1 MIYHKRDPR
10 MAAGPLSMGRAAE
23 LLRNLGF
30 LVLSP
35 FPEQTGDS
43 RLLVALRERPTKQ
56 HYDPELVRYWR
67 TSAEGRG
74 TPAELKVTTH
84 TPLATPF
91 SWGTIELV
99 DRLGVVND
107 FVTLGGTLSFDAREG
122 TRIAIF
128 RSPGPIYRMG
138 GHSQRIDP
146 TAPELGA
153 FFARMMVAIDF
164 EPGVEE
170 AISAASPLER
180 YAAFIAYEDA
190 RHRASLALREQQPRI
205 AAGLIEEA
213 MHLEAKSPN
222 VWASGLRLL
231 EIMGLWPSSGRPR
244 DLRGDAAPEDDEPS
258 ARAGTD

>member
-1 MIYHKRDPR
+1 MIFHKHDPR
-10 MAAGPLSMGRAAE
+10 MAAGPLTMGRAAE
-23 LLRNLGF
+23 LLSNLGF
-30 LVLSP
+30 VVLSP

-43 RLLVALRERPTKQ
+43 RLLVALRGRPTMQ
-56 HYDPELVRYWR
+56 HYDPEVVRYWR

-74 TPAELKVTTH
+74 TPAELKGTTR

-107 FVTLGGTLSFDAREG
+107 FVTLGGTLSFDARNG
-122 TRIAIF
+122 TPIAIF

-180 YAAFIAYEDA
+180 YAAFVAYEDE

-205 AAGLIEEA
+205 AAGLVEEA
-213 MHLEAKSPN
+213 MRLESKSPN
-222 VWASGLRLL
+222 VWAAGRHLL
-231 EIMGLWPSSGRPR
+231 EVMGLWPSSGPGKAGA
-244 DLRGDAAPEDDEPS
+244 GDDPGADESPES
-258 ARAGTD
+258 AQAG